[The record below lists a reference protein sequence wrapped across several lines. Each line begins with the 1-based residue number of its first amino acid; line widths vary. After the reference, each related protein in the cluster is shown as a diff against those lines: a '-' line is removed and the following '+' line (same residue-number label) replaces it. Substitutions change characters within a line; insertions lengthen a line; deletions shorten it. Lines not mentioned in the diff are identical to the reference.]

1 MIGTLMEVAKASRV
15 PVAYPVRL
23 TKLQLRI
30 SSHLYSTKRIT
41 HDEPGQHSSVAKHRL
56 SLVPPFPDLA
66 DRKHTQLCTV
76 HDIGKDLEMPE
87 KFGRQLFLY
96 SLGHR
101 RLGTERG
108 RGGDKKGK
116 VSRDFF
122 FWERNQFYWSS
133 NVYFYV

>member
-41 HDEPGQHSSVAKHRL
+41 HDEPGQYSSVTMRRL

-66 DRKHTQLCTV
+66 DRKDTQLYC
-76 HDIGKDLEMPE
+76 P
-87 KFGRQLFLY
+87 
-96 SLGHR
+96 
-101 RLGTERG
+101 
-108 RGGDKKGK
+108 
-116 VSRDFF
+116 
-122 FWERNQFYWSS
+122 
-133 NVYFYV
+133 